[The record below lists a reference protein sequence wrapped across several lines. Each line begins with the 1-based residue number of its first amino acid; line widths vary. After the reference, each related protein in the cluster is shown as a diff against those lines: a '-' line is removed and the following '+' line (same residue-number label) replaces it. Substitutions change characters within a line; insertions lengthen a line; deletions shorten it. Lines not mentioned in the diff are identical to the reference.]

1 LSLPL
6 LKKSTINKF
15 INSMKMKKVLFLML
29 TLIVMSAAGV
39 NAQVRIGGDVNP
51 HTSAILDLNATDA
64 ANAGNLGLAL
74 PRVTLNSTT
83 DATTIVSPAAGL
95 VVYNTATAGDVTPGT
110 YYHDGANWVRIGGGS
125 LTDNQGINQLTGDVT
140 APLTANGAAAATI
153 ADNAITSAKIA
164 DGAIVAADLA
174 DNSVTSAK
182 IVNGAVTVD
191 DLAANSVNS
200 AKIVDGSVTSADI
213 LDGTIVNADIAN
225 STIAGG
231 KIVSSVALAGS
242 PTTTTQAT
250 ATNNTTIAT
259 TAFVKAAVLA
269 GGPVTSSGG
278 NGNCTWYK
286 VAANTVVPTSYYTA
300 PNWIVQEIVSGA
312 PSPSAS
318 SVNFNSASV
327 AARIV
332 CVMSF

>member
-1 LSLPL
+1 
-6 LKKSTINKF
+6 
-15 INSMKMKKVLFLML
+15 MKKVLFLML

-125 LTDNQGINQLTGDVT
+125 LTDNQGINELTGDVT
-140 APLTANGAAAATI
+140 APLTANGSAAATI
-153 ADNAITSAKIA
+153 AANAITSAKIA
-164 DGAIVAADLA
+164 DGAIAAADIA
-174 DNSVTSAK
+174 
-182 IVNGAVTVD
+182 NGAVTLDKV
-191 DLAANSVNS
+191 AANAVNS

-213 LDGTIVNADIAN
+213 ADATIVNADIAN
-225 STIAGG
+225 STIDGE

-259 TAFVKAAVLA
+259 TAFVKAAVA
-269 GGPVTSSGG
+269 EVGDVTSIGG
-278 NGNCTWYK
+278 NGACTWYK
-286 VAANTVVPTSYYTA
+286 VAARNSFSALILDNTKWITTMCVILAGYGVCAPAAASTPTYGSTCGDPNTTNCASPRIACVVT
-300 PNWIVQEIVSGA
+300 
-312 PSPSAS
+312 
-318 SVNFNSASV
+318 F
-327 AARIV
+327 
-332 CVMSF
+332 